1 VREFRGSYPEDA
13 QPRGVVREVTLTAAP
28 TVVSLLDGRPL
39 AVWAYNGQVP
49 GPVLRVR
56 LGETL
61 RVTLV
66 NGLPQPTTI
75 HWHGVR
81 VPNAMDG
88 TPGVTQPPVAPGETF
103 VYEFTP
109 KDAGTFWFH
118 PHLRASEQV
127 ARGLFGCSWSRR
139 QSRRPTLPGEQARH
153 LARLQS
159 GFVPDALVGER
170 TKPRRERESVCVRY
184 LFRLRVK
191 SLRQLHADRHVLGGA
206 GRWKAPRDGDSTLRH
221 RALDSTRTPDDDS
234 RFVEEAVR
242 KRLEA
247 DRRDPR

>member
-1 VREFRGSYPEDA
+1 VRRFRHLIVAVAIAVSLAVSTWLLAGFRVSAEVREFRGSYPEDA

-109 KDAGTFWFH
+109 KDAGTF
-118 PHLRASEQV
+118 
-127 ARGLFGCSWSRR
+127 
-139 QSRRPTLPGEQARH
+139 
-153 LARLQS
+153 
-159 GFVPDALVGER
+159 
-170 TKPRRERESVCVRY
+170 
-184 LFRLRVK
+184 
-191 SLRQLHADRHVLGGA
+191 
-206 GRWKAPRDGDSTLRH
+206 
-221 RALDSTRTPDDDS
+221 
-234 RFVEEAVR
+234 
-242 KRLEA
+242 
-247 DRRDPR
+247 